1 MKWLRRNVWRI
12 LIALGAAALALGYV
26 PESRPELGSLLPRL
40 SPILSL
46 FGALAARALLG
57 WLMLLGIPLLVL
69 AFFKGRFF
77 CWHLCPMGFVSETAG
92 KLNPWGKGLLRRVP
106 ALNKALA
113 LVIAVT
119 AACGYPLL
127 IWLDP
132 LCIFN
137 GFFAVWR
144 EPFTWTAAV
153 TGIGFVTVLVISLVA
168 PNAWCHRLCPL
179 GGLQE
184 FVMNLGR
191 RIRQPNKAADT
202 TPDASALT
210 ASAAS
215 RRTILT
221 LIPIVAARLGLKRA
235 FGAGDRKVIRPP
247 GADPA
252 NFNALC
258 ARCGNCMRACP
269 YKLIHPDLGESGL
282 DGLFTPTLH
291 LRSRNRDPEAEEY
304 CFQDCVA
311 CTQVCPTGAL
321 RPLTVEEKRARPI
334 GLAVV
339 DHTKCIAWAKHEY
352 CAVCDEYC
360 PYQAIKLVDQNGVN
374 CPIVDT
380 DKCRGCGACEGAC
393 AAAPIAIVV
402 QPRAPYSIPIAK

>member
-1 MKWLRRNVWRI
+1 MKWLRRNVWRL

-26 PESRPELGSLLPRL
+26 PESYPELGSVLPRL

-46 FGALAARALLG
+46 FGALAARAWLG
-57 WLMLLGIPLLVL
+57 WLMLLGIPLIVL

-92 KLNPWGKGLLRRVP
+92 KLNPWGKGLVKRVP

-144 EPFTWTAAV
+144 EPFTWAAAA
-153 TGIGFVTVLVISLVA
+153 TGIGFVAIIALSICI
-168 PNAWCHRLCPL
+168 PNVWCHRVCPL

-184 FVMNLGR
+184 SIMLLAR
-191 RIRQPNKAADT
+191 RLRPPKT
-202 TPDASALT
+202 DAPPPSAL
-210 ASAAS
+210 SAAGAT
-215 RRTILT
+215 RRTILAA
-221 LIPIVAARLGLKRA
+221 IPAAAAGLVVKRA
-235 FGAGDRKVIRPP
+235 LGPNGRKAIRPP
-247 GADPA
+247 GADHA
-252 NFNALC
+252 RINALC

-269 YKLIHPDLGESGL
+269 YQLIQPDLGESGI
-282 DGLFTPTLH
+282 DGLFTPTLV
-291 LRSRNRDPEAEEY
+291 LRSRNIDQEQY

-311 CTQVCPTGAL
+311 CTKVCPTGAL
-321 RPLTVEEKRARPI
+321 RPITVEEKHARPI
-334 GLAVV
+334 GLAVI
-339 DHTKCIAWAKHEY
+339 DLKKCLAWEKKEY

-360 PYQAIKLVDQNGVN
+360 PYKAVKLEERNGVN
-374 CPIVDT
+374 CPIVDPA
-380 DKCRGCGACEGAC
+380 KCRGCGACESNCPAD
-393 AAAPIAIVV
+393 PIAIVV
-402 QPRAPYSIPIAK
+402 KPI

>member
-1 MKWLRRNVWRI
+1 MKWLRRNAIRL

-26 PESRPELGSLLPRL
+26 PESRPELGSILPRL

-46 FGALAARALLG
+46 FGALAARAWLG

-69 AFFKGRFF
+69 AFLKGRFF

-92 KLNPWGKGLLRRVP
+92 KLNPWGKGLVKRVP
-106 ALNKALA
+106 APNKALA
-113 LVIAVT
+113 LVIGVT

-144 EPFTWTAAV
+144 EPFTWTAAT
-153 TGIGFVTVLVISLVA
+153 TGIGFVAILAMSLVA
-168 PNAWCHRLCPL
+168 PNIWCHRLCPL

-184 FVMNLGR
+184 SIMLLAR
-191 RIRQPNKAADT
+191 RLRPAKADSPQT
-202 TPDASALT
+202 SAL
-210 ASAAS
+210 SAAS
-215 RRTILT
+215 ATRRTVLAA
-221 LIPIVAARLGLKRA
+221 IPAAAAGLVAKRA
-235 FGAGDRKVIRPP
+235 FGQNGRKAIRPP
-247 GADPA
+247 GADLERI
-252 NFNALC
+252 NALC

-269 YKLIHPDLGESGL
+269 YQLIQPDLGESGI
-282 DGLFTPTLH
+282 DGLFTPAIR
-291 LRSRNRDPEAEEY
+291 LRSLNPDQEQY

-321 RPLTVEEKRARPI
+321 RPLTVEEKHAKPI

-339 DHTKCIAWAKHEY
+339 DRKKCIAWEKKEY
-352 CAVCDEYC
+352 CVVCDEYC
-360 PYQAIKLVDQNGVN
+360 PYKAVKLVKHNGVN
-374 CPIVDT
+374 CPVVDES
-380 DKCRGCGACEGAC
+380 KCRGCGACESNC
-393 AAAPIAIVV
+393 PAAPIAIVV
-402 QPRAPYSIPIAK
+402 KPV

>member
-1 MKWLRRNVWRI
+1 MKWLRRNVWRL

-26 PESRPELGSLLPRL
+26 PESYPELGSVLPRL

-46 FGALAARALLG
+46 FGALAARAWLG
-57 WLMLLGIPLLVL
+57 WLMLLGIPLIVL
-69 AFFKGRFF
+69 AFFKRRFF

-92 KLNPWGKGLLRRVP
+92 KLNPWGKGLVKRVP

-144 EPFTWTAAV
+144 EPFTWAAAA
-153 TGIGFVTVLVISLVA
+153 TGIGFVAIIALSICI
-168 PNAWCHRLCPL
+168 PNVWCHRVCPL

-184 FVMNLGR
+184 SIMLLAR
-191 RIRQPNKAADT
+191 RLRPPKT
-202 TPDASALT
+202 DAPPPSAL
-210 ASAAS
+210 SAAGAT
-215 RRTILT
+215 RRTILAA
-221 LIPIVAARLGLKRA
+221 IPAAAAGLVVKRA
-235 FGAGDRKVIRPP
+235 LGPNGRKAIRPP
-247 GADPA
+247 GADLA
-252 NFNALC
+252 RINALC

-269 YKLIHPDLGESGL
+269 YQLIQPDLGESGI
-282 DGLFTPTLH
+282 DGLFTPTLV
-291 LRSRNRDPEAEEY
+291 LRSRNIDQEQY

-311 CTQVCPTGAL
+311 CTKVCPTGAL
-321 RPLTVEEKRARPI
+321 RPITVEEKHARPI
-334 GLAVV
+334 GLAVI
-339 DHTKCIAWAKHEY
+339 DLKKCLAWEKKEY

-360 PYQAIKLVDQNGVN
+360 PYKAVKLEERNGVN
-374 CPIVDT
+374 CPIVDPA
-380 DKCRGCGACEGAC
+380 KCRGCGACESNCPAD
-393 AAAPIAIVV
+393 PIAIVV
-402 QPRAPYSIPIAK
+402 KPI

>member
-46 FGALAARALLG
+46 FGALAARQWLG
-57 WLMLLGIPLLVL
+57 WLMLLGIPLLL
-69 AFFKGRFF
+69 LSFFKGRFF

-137 GFFAVWR
+137 GFFAAWR
-144 EPFTWTAAV
+144 EPFTWAAAT
-153 TGIGFVTVLVISLVA
+153 TGIGFVAIIALSVA
-168 PNAWCHRLCPL
+168 VPNIWCHRVCPL

-184 FVMNLGR
+184 SIMLLAR
-191 RIRQPNKAADT
+191 RLRPPKA
-202 TPDASALT
+202 DAPPPSALS
-210 ASAAS
+210 ASAAT
-215 RRTILT
+215 RRAVLAA
-221 LIPIVAARLGLKRA
+221 IPAAAAGLVVKRA
-235 FGAGDRKVIRPP
+235 LGPNGRKAIRPP
-247 GADPA
+247 GADLDR
-252 NFNALC
+252 FNALC

-269 YKLIHPDLGESGL
+269 YQLIQPDLGESGI
-282 DGLFTPTLH
+282 DGLFTPTLV
-291 LRSRNRDPEAEEY
+291 LRSRNLDQEQY

-311 CTQVCPTGAL
+311 CTKVCPTGAL
-321 RPLTVEEKRARPI
+321 RPLTVEEKHSRPI
-334 GLAVV
+334 GLAVI
-339 DHTKCIAWAKHEY
+339 DLKKCLAWEKKEY

-360 PYQAIKLVDQNGVN
+360 PYKAVKLVERNGVN
-374 CPIVDT
+374 CPIVDAT
-380 DKCRGCGACEGAC
+380 KCRGCGACESNCPAD
-393 AAAPIAIVV
+393 PIAIVV
-402 QPRAPYSIPIAK
+402 KPI